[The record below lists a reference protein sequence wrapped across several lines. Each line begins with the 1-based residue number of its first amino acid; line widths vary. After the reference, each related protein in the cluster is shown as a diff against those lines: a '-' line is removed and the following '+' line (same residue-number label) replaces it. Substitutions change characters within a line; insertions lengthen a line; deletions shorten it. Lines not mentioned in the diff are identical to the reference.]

1 MTAPV
6 VVPRSCSVI
15 PLQPSTMSRSAAA
28 TAPNEYLSM
37 VFMRPSL
44 LFVGVVGEA
53 VRRKVRLAAQLH
65 DARGELIGVAL
76 LLVRMREEFGGDA
89 LRMDAFGHE
98 VMPPVAQHAHDL
110 GGERVIELP
119 EHRFPIGAVSRSYR

>member
-37 VFMRPSL
+37 VFMRPSM
-44 LFVGVVGEA
+44 LFVGVLGERGARLRGQSRWHADLLQQVGELVGA
-53 VRRKVRLAAQLH
+53 PFPDRRCIR
-65 DARGELIGVAL
+65 
-76 LLVRMREEFGGDA
+76 
-89 LRMDAFGHE
+89 
-98 VMPPVAQHAHDL
+98 
-110 GGERVIELP
+110 ELP
-119 EHRFPIGAVSRSYR
+119 RPPRDAGGRACAGLERRSGRLPGPWIPR

>member
-37 VFMRPSL
+37 VFMRPSM
-44 LFVGVVGEA
+44 LFVGGLGERGGRLRGQSRWHADLLQQVGELVGVLLFHREDRFEQA
-53 VRRKVRLAAQLH
+53 
-65 DARGELIGVAL
+65 ARGRILVAQVL
-76 LLVRMREEFGGDA
+76 DEAAVTVDGDA
-89 LRMDAFGHE
+89 LGHQ
-98 VMPPVAQHAHDL
+98 VFADHV
-110 GGERVIELP
+110 GER
-119 EHRFPIGAVSRSYR
+119 H